1 MDINKLKGVIPDS
14 VIAELPLVFNRF
26 KIDTPLRLAHFL
38 STCDH
43 ESGGFKTLTE
53 NLNYSADRLLVIF
66 PKYFKNI
73 NEAKQ
78 YARNPQ
84 KIANKVYGNRML
96 NGNEASGD
104 GFKFRGRA
112 YIMITGKANYAAF
125 DKFVDDD
132 IINNPDL
139 VQQKYPLLS
148 SAWFWD
154 SVKLN
159 SVADKGDSVE
169 VVTAVRKKVNGGV
182 IGLEDCIKK
191 FNKYYNILK

>member
-1 MDINKLKGVIPDS
+1 MDINKLKGIVPDS
-14 VIAELPLVFNRF
+14 VIAELPMVFNRF

-38 STCDH
+38 ATCDH

-73 NEAKQ
+73 NEANQ

-159 SVADKGDSVE
+159 SVADKGDSVD
-169 VVTAVRKKVNGGV
+169 VTTAVRKK
-182 IGLEDCIKK
+182 LTEA
-191 FNKYYNILK
+191 

>member
-1 MDINKLKGVIPDS
+1 MDINKLKGIVPDS
-14 VIAELPLVFNRF
+14 VIAELPMVFNRF

-38 STCDH
+38 ATCDH

-73 NEAKQ
+73 NEANA
-78 YARNPQ
+78 YGRNPQ

-104 GFKFRGRA
+104 GFKFRGRGA
-112 YIMITGKANYAAF
+112 IMITGKANYAAF

-132 IINNPDL
+132 ILNNPDL
-139 VQQKYPLLS
+139 LQNKYPILS
-148 SAWFWD
+148 AAWFWD

-169 VVTAVRKKVNGGV
+169 VTTAVRKKVNGGV
-182 IGLEDCIKK
+182 IGLADCISK